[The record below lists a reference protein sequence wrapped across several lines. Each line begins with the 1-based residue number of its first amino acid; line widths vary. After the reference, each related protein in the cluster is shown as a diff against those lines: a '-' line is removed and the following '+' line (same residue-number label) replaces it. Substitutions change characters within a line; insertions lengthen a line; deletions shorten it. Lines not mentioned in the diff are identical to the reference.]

1 MARIDDYLEAR
12 RLGIAKIAGQ
22 PLAELARR
30 SGYALAGDDCLVTPF
45 YNRTY
50 HLRAPEFVFDDANEP
65 GRQIPLQ
72 EQVLILHYIGADSL
86 PAPTGRWI
94 AYREI
99 PGAAFYMAAF
109 TKRAIDPLKNV
120 FGANLEAL
128 SLAAG
133 RLNGQPVAA
142 GDAAF
147 QFTVFPK
154 IDVQVIVWQGDE
166 EFSAEANVV
175 FDAAAGQILS
185 PEDAAW
191 AASLLVY
198 RLMALSR

>member
-12 RLGIAKIAGQ
+12 RLGIAKIAGR
-22 PLAELARR
+22 PLAEIAQR
-30 SGYALAGDDCLVTPF
+30 SGYRLAEGNCLVTPF
-45 YNRTY
+45 FNRIY
-50 HLRAPEFVFDDANEP
+50 HLRAPQFVFDDADEP
-65 GRQIPLQ
+65 GKQIPLQ
-72 EQVLILHYIGADSL
+72 EQVLLLHYIGADAL

-109 TKRAIDPLKNV
+109 TKRAIDPLKKV
-120 FGANLEAL
+120 FGANLDGLA
-128 SLAAG
+128 LAAG

-147 QFTVFPK
+147 QFAVFPK
-154 IDVQVIVWQGDE
+154 IDVQVILWQGDE
-166 EFSAEANVV
+166 EFGAEANVV
-175 FDAAAGQILS
+175 FDAVAGQILL

>member
-12 RLGIAKIAGQ
+12 RLGIEKISGR

-30 SGYALAGDDCLVTPF
+30 SGYALVGDNCLVTPF
-45 YNRTY
+45 CNRSY
-50 HLRAPEFVFDDANEP
+50 HLKGPEFGFDDANEP
-65 GRQIPLQ
+65 GKLIPLQ
-72 EQVLILHYIGADSL
+72 EQVLILHYIGADEL
-86 PAPTGRWI
+86 PEPMGRWI

-109 TKRAIDPLKNV
+109 VKRAIDPLKKV
-120 FGANLEAL
+120 FGTNLAGL
-128 SLAAG
+128 TTAAG
-133 RLNGQPVAA
+133 RLDALPVAT

-147 QFTVFPK
+147 QFRVFPK
-154 IDVQVIVWQGDE
+154 IDLQVILWQGDE
-166 EFSAEANVV
+166 EFDAEANVV
-175 FDAAAGQILS
+175 FDAAAGRILS

>member
-12 RLGIAKIAGQ
+12 RLGVAKISGR
-22 PLAELARR
+22 PLSEIARR
-30 SGYALAGDDCLVTPF
+30 SGYALAGDHWLVTPF

-50 HLRAPEFVFDDANEP
+50 HLKTPEFVFDDANEP
-65 GRQIPLQ
+65 GKQIPLQ
-72 EQVLILHYIGADSL
+72 EQVLILHYIGADAL
-86 PAPTGRWI
+86 PAPTGCWI

-109 TKRAIDPLKNV
+109 TKRAIDPLKKV
-120 FGANLEAL
+120 FGANLDGLA
-128 SLAAG
+128 LAAQ

-166 EFSAEANVV
+166 EFGAEANVL
-175 FDAAAGQILS
+175 FDAAAGRILS

>member
-1 MARIDDYLEAR
+1 MARIDDYLQAR
-12 RLGIAKIAGQ
+12 RLGIAKIADR
-22 PLAELARR
+22 PMAELSER
-30 SGYALAGDDCLVTPF
+30 SGYARVGDNGLVTPL

-50 HLRAPEFVFDDANEP
+50 HLRAPQFVFDDVEEP
-65 GRQIPLQ
+65 GKQIPLQ
-72 EQVLILHYIGADSL
+72 EQVLILHYIGANEL
-86 PAPTGRWI
+86 PAPAGRWI

-109 TKRAIDPLKNV
+109 TKRAIDPLKKV
-120 FGANLEAL
+120 FGANLGG
-128 SLAAG
+128 LAIAAQ
-133 RLNGQPVAA
+133 RLNGQPVQA

-147 QFTVFPK
+147 QFRVFPK
-154 IDVQVIVWQGDE
+154 IDVQVILWQGDE
-166 EFSAEANVV
+166 EFGAEANVV
-175 FDAAAGQILS
+175 FDAAAGRILL

>member
-12 RLGIAKIAGQ
+12 RLGIAKLAGR
-22 PLAELARR
+22 PLAELAQR
-30 SGYALAGDDCLVTPF
+30 SGYALSGNHCLVTPF

-50 HLRAPEFVFDDANEP
+50 NLKTPAFVFEDADEP
-65 GRQIPLQ
+65 GKQIPLQ
-72 EQVLILHYIGADSL
+72 KQVLILHYLGADEL
-86 PAPTGRWI
+86 PPPTGRWI

-120 FGANLEAL
+120 FGANLGAL
-128 SLAAG
+128 ALAAG
-133 RLNGQPVAA
+133 RINGQPVAA

-147 QFTVFPK
+147 QFAVFPK

-166 EFSAEANVV
+166 EFGAEANVV
-175 FDAAAGQILS
+175 FDAAAGQILL